1 MAVEVVN
8 EETKLLLHTCV
19 ESLQQQVA
27 SVREVTKRSEDEIEV
42 IRRQWDD
49 YLGKISAEENRVRDL
64 ALQLLQLQTTDEQ
77 SIEDKLVQLEDV
89 ETGIEER
96 LTGVAELLQS
106 GQELIKVAPFYR
118 VPESAYALLDAIKSL
133 EEAVRDERNKLLHK
147 AAVTA
152 EYRQT
157 LEEFAEIVLLLQ
169 ALAESKL
176 AAPTPSEAAQELEN
190 RQRFLFSLS
199 HFRQVL
205 DGLEVHL
212 DPATRAQCQQLHQE
226 LVSQADDILQ
236 RAFQRQE
243 GVEMG
248 LVSWAHLENQWIA
261 EDDWFRELQLQMPDT
276 TNVSAHKFPQLAEAF
291 KVFENH
297 IKIM

>member
-157 LEEFAEIVLLLQ
+157 LEEFAEIV
-169 ALAESKL
+169 K
-176 AAPTPSEAAQELEN
+176 
-190 RQRFLFSLS
+190 
-199 HFRQVL
+199 H
-205 DGLEVHL
+205 
-212 DPATRAQCQQLHQE
+212 
-226 LVSQADDILQ
+226 
-236 RAFQRQE
+236 
-243 GVEMG
+243 
-248 LVSWAHLENQWIA
+248 
-261 EDDWFRELQLQMPDT
+261 
-276 TNVSAHKFPQLAEAF
+276 
-291 KVFENH
+291 
-297 IKIM
+297 

>member
-147 AAVTA
+147 ATVTA
-152 EYRQT
+152 EYRHT
-157 LEEFAEIVLLLQ
+157 LEEFA
-169 ALAESKL
+169 
-176 AAPTPSEAAQELEN
+176 
-190 RQRFLFSLS
+190 
-199 HFRQVL
+199 
-205 DGLEVHL
+205 
-212 DPATRAQCQQLHQE
+212 
-226 LVSQADDILQ
+226 
-236 RAFQRQE
+236 
-243 GVEMG
+243 
-248 LVSWAHLENQWIA
+248 
-261 EDDWFRELQLQMPDT
+261 
-276 TNVSAHKFPQLAEAF
+276 
-291 KVFENH
+291 
-297 IKIM
+297 